1 MQADIA
7 SLSLQASQSNPG
19 AAESVAAGRGLID
32 QLRATKPVGRLVVN
46 LNRLLASPAG
56 SESDVTLRNGDELVV
71 PRLTQEVTVL
81 GEVQSPT
88 SVLYRR
94 GMRRDDAILMSG
106 GYTPRADKA
115 RVYVVRA
122 DGSVVAE
129 PSHWFGSK
137 STEVRPGDTVVV
149 PFDSEKIRPLPL
161 WTAVTTII
169 YNLAIAATAVT
180 RL

>member
-32 QLRATKPVGRLVVN
+32 QLRATKPVGRLVIDLDHIIAN
-46 LNRLLASPAG
+46 DAG
-56 SESDVTLRNGDELVV
+56 AEGDVTLRNGDELVV
-71 PRLTQEVTVL
+71 PRRTQEITIL

-88 SVLYRR
+88 SVLYRK
-94 GMRRDDAILMSG
+94 GMRRDDAIVLSG
-106 GYTPRADKA
+106 GFTPRADKG

-122 DGSVVAE
+122 DGSVAAE
-129 PSHWFGSK
+129 PSKWFGTR
-137 STEVRPGDTVVV
+137 STEVHPGDTVVV
-149 PFDSEKIRPLPL
+149 PFDAERMRPLPL

-169 YNLAIAATAVT
+169 YNLAIAATAIT